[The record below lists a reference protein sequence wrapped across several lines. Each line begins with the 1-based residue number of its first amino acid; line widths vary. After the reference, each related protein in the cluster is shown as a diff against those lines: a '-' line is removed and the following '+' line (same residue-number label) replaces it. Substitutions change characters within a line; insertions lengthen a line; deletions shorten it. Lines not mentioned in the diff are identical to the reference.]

1 MQFSQ
6 WFENMS
12 EKKLY
17 IMRGTP
23 GSGKSYTAEQL
34 GQGGVVFS
42 TDDFFGQGE
51 EYLANFA
58 KAQKEGT
65 IGTLL
70 GRYHKMNQDRA
81 IEAMKKGVTPIVIDN
96 TNVKKREM
104 RPYVEAGVAYDY
116 DVEFVEPTSKWWL
129 EISKMLRNRGR
140 TDAEIR
146 RAAEKLA
153 GRTLHG
159 VPAQVI
165 ERMLKNFHL
174 DPKVEDF

>member
-1 MQFSQ
+1 MHFSQ
-6 WFENMS
+6 WLENMS

-23 GSGKSYTAEQL
+23 GSGKSYDAERL
-34 GQGGVVFS
+34 GQGGVVYS

-58 KAQKEGT
+58 QAQKEGT

-70 GRYHKMNQDRA
+70 GRYHKMNLDRA
-81 IEAMKKGVTPIVIDN
+81 VKAMEQGITPIVIDN
-96 TNVKKREM
+96 TNVKRREM
-104 RPYVEAGVAYDY
+104 RPYVEAGIVYDY
-116 DVEFVEPTSKWWL
+116 DVEFVEPTSRWWG
-129 EISKMLRNRGR
+129 EISQMLRKRGR

-159 VPAQVI
+159 VPAHAI
-165 ERMLKNFHL
+165 ERMLKNFYL
-174 DPKVEDF
+174 DPKVEEF